1 MKTTTLQKLLI
12 TSIIIALTGIC
23 KAQTYNYYFG
33 NIHAHSSYSDGNKDS
48 NTSLMTTPLQD
59 FNYAKASQQID
70 FYGISDHNHLEAG
83 MKSPAYYH
91 QGIADADSA
100 TIDGTFVALYGMEWG
115 VISSGGHVIIYGYDS
130 LIGWESNNYDVYV
143 AKTNYA
149 SLWQKLNEKQDAF
162 AYLAHPDGGDFGNIL
177 ANAVNLN
184 ADNAIVGIAARSGP
198 AFSTNTSYSNPA
210 TGNNITDYNNALK
223 QGYHLGVGLD
233 HDTHNSV
240 FGRQTA
246 GRLVV
251 LATTLTRSSILE
263 AFRKMRFY
271 SSDDWNTEV
280 HFTIDNQQMG
290 SIITQIGSP
299 TIAVSITDPDISET
313 VSSISVYYG
322 VPGSGLSPTILTTA
336 TNSSTL
342 SYTDTIANNTNYYYY
357 LKIVQADGNTI
368 WTSPIW
374 YTRNDSITNNAPTTN
389 FTPSATTICSGEQVT
404 FIDNSTNA
412 PNTWNWSLPGAL
424 PDTSNNQSITA
435 TFPNAGTYAISLT
448 TSNAFGT
455 SATITKSITVQV
467 CTSIEEN
474 EKKSIKIYPNPAN
487 ELLTIDVNLLPGS
500 KTIEIVDLQGKLMMS
515 KTSDERLIHIELSSL
530 AIGNYFVNVIQNG
543 IVYTTEKIVVERK

>member
-1 MKTTTLQKLLI
+1 MKKNILKQFLI
-12 TSIIIALTGIC
+12 TAIALVLTGIC

-59 FNYAKASQQID
+59 FNYAKASQHID

-130 LIGWESNNYDVYV
+130 LIGWEANNYDVYV

-149 SLWQKLNEKQDAF
+149 SLWQKLNAKQGAF
-162 AYLAHPDGGDFGNIL
+162 GYLAHPDVGDFGNIL

-184 ADNAIVGIAARSGP
+184 ADNAIVGVAARSGP

-210 TGNNITDYNNALK
+210 TSNNITDYNNALK

-251 LATTLTRSSILE
+251 LATTLTRTSILE

-313 VSSISVYYG
+313 VASINVYYG
-322 VPGSGLSPTILTTA
+322 VPGSGISPAILNTA

-342 SYTDTIANNTNYYYY
+342 SYTHTIANNTSYYYY

-412 PNTWNWSLPGAL
+412 PNTWNWSLPGVL

-435 TFPNAGTYAISLT
+435 TFPNAGTYSISLT

-455 SATITKSITVQV
+455 SATITKNITVQV

-474 EKKSIKIYPNPAN
+474 EKKLIKIYPNPAN
-487 ELLTIDVNLLPGS
+487 ELLTIDVNLLPGG
-500 KTIEIVDLQGKLMMS
+500 KTIEIIDLQGKLMIS
-515 KTSDERLIHIELSSL
+515 KTSEEQLIHIELSSL

-543 IVYTTEKIVVERK
+543 TVYTTEKIVVERK